1 MHAHIMDERGL
12 TVFTTERNLSIVQ
25 TLPTAEKN
33 SSKSRGRIRAASCMQ
48 NTVRASRSS
57 GVSSGDGVLQQK
69 HNKTH
74 ATQYNNSFALDSR
87 MKCNFA

>member
-1 MHAHIMDERGL
+1 MAVDVGAPYSLHISAENWLKTDNQTKLRRK
-12 TVFTTERNLSIVQ
+12 TNLH

-57 GVSSGDGVLQQK
+57 GVSSGDGVLHKKKEFYIVTPQIIQI
-69 HNKTH
+69 
-74 ATQYNNSFALDSR
+74 
-87 MKCNFA
+87 